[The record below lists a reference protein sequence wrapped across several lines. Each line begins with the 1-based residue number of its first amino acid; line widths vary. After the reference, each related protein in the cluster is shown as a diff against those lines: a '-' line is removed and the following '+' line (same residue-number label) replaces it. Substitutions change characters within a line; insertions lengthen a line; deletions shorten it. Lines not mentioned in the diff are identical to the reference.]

1 MVGVVMDVW
10 KNMYFCK
17 VINGKNND
25 NSTTDIVTDETM
37 MERALKSLRKIR
49 RERKAEKEI
58 QNESEFDTPEM
69 VEENLRQA
77 FRELKLV
84 QEGKLETRSL
94 EEVLNEL

>member
-1 MVGVVMDVW
+1 M
-10 KNMYFCK
+10 
-17 VINGKNND
+17 
-25 NSTTDIVTDETM
+25 TTVQLASALQREMSYIVTDETM

>member
-1 MVGVVMDVW
+1 M
-10 KNMYFCK
+10 
-17 VINGKNND
+17 
-25 NSTTDIVTDETM
+25 TTVQLTSALQREMSYIVTDETM

-49 RERKAEKEI
+49 RERKAEKEM

-77 FRELKLV
+77 FHELKLV

>member
-1 MVGVVMDVW
+1 M
-10 KNMYFCK
+10 
-17 VINGKNND
+17 
-25 NSTTDIVTDETM
+25 TTVQLTSALQREMSYIVTDETM

>member
-1 MVGVVMDVW
+1 MTIVQLTSALQREMS
-10 KNMYFCK
+10 Y
-17 VINGKNND
+17 
-25 NSTTDIVTDETM
+25 IVTDETM

-58 QNESEFDTPEM
+58 QNESEFDTLET

>member
-1 MVGVVMDVW
+1 MTTAQLTSALQREMSYIVM
-10 KNMYFCK
+10 
-17 VINGKNND
+17 
-25 NSTTDIVTDETM
+25 DETM

-49 RERKAEKEI
+49 RERKVEKEI
-58 QNESEFDTPEM
+58 RNESEFDTPEM

-84 QEGKLETRSL
+84 QEGKLETRPL

>member
-1 MVGVVMDVW
+1 M
-10 KNMYFCK
+10 
-17 VINGKNND
+17 
-25 NSTTDIVTDETM
+25 TTVQLTSALQREMSYIVTDETM

-58 QNESEFDTPEM
+58 QNESEFDTPET
-69 VEENLRQA
+69 VEENLRQS

>member
-1 MVGVVMDVW
+1 M
-10 KNMYFCK
+10 
-17 VINGKNND
+17 
-25 NSTTDIVTDETM
+25 TTVQLTSALQREMSYIVTDETM

-58 QNESEFDTPEM
+58 QNESGVDTPEM

>member
-1 MVGVVMDVW
+1 MTIVQLTSALQREMS
-10 KNMYFCK
+10 Y
-17 VINGKNND
+17 
-25 NSTTDIVTDETM
+25 IVTDETM

-58 QNESEFDTPEM
+58 QNESEFDTPET